1 MSRTRIRNSEG
12 GLMRRVGL
20 VVSVAVLATLLVS
33 IATITAAA
41 QTNTTKGDAQA
52 EPYWADSSFSQG
64 TITGGT
70 RAELRAIHRDVAQEE
85 RLPDYSQVVDNSNSR
100 RFEAS
105 GWKRGGKD
113 SWAHGGDYVSAGAA
127 TTDARFK
134 LRAPTDGDYALYAWW
149 PAREANSSA
158 ARFGVETASG
168 TKWTEVDQTKDG
180 GIWVQ
185 IGTFEMKAGD
195 KYVVRLSSNGGS
207 GEVVSDAVALVRG
220 VASPPPEDLAPAEGG
235 PTNGGTTAGSGENDY
250 TASSTRWER
259 RAVVRQGRKHLGTR
273 YRLSPPAP
281 CWAYRKEDCSCFTK
295 LVFRRFGKRL
305 TDHPVRQ
312 YWQGHRKWVARRNL
326 KKGDLVFF
334 KEHGWRHPITHVAM
348 YSGNGY
354 VLHASSY
361 YGKVV
366 NSKMKYIKG

>member
-1 MSRTRIRNSEG
+1 
-12 GLMRRVGL
+12 MRRLGL
-20 VVSVAVLATLLVS
+20 IISVAGLATLLIS
-33 IATITAAA
+33 IATLAAGA
-41 QTNTTKGDAQA
+41 QTNTATNDAQA
-52 EPYWADSSFSQG
+52 EPSGPNLSQG
-64 TITGGT
+64 TVTGAS

-85 RLPDYSQVVDNSNSR
+85 RLPEYSQVVDNANSR

-105 GWKRGGKD
+105 GWKRGGKN

-127 TTDARFK
+127 TDARFK

-207 GEVVSDAVALVRG
+207 GEVVADAVALVRG

-250 TASSTRWER
+250 TASSTRRQR
-259 RAVVRQGRKHLGTR
+259 RAVVRQGRKHIGTR

-295 LVFRRFGKRL
+295 LVFRHFGKRL
-305 TDHPVRQ
+305 VDNPVRL
-312 YWQGHRKWVARRNL
+312 YWRKNRKWVAKRNL
-326 KKGDLVFF
+326 KRGDLVFF
-334 KEHGWRHPITHVAM
+334 KEHGWNRPITHVGM
-348 YSGNGY
+348 YSGHGNL
-354 VLHASSY
+354 LHASSY
-361 YGKVV
+361 FGKVV
-366 NSKMKYIKG
+366 ESKMKYIKGYFGARRVRKLN